1 LYFLIM
7 IPATVTPVELLLRR
21 NPVHHLCYYDAI
33 NDRKNKKHNRTNM
46 NIKVCGITQLKQLQ
60 QLDAMDI
67 DFVGLNF
74 YKESPRYVVGKISGE
89 NISAAD
95 FNIKKVG
102 VFVNETIDK
111 IIKIAEEY
119 DLDIVQLHGDET
131 PAFSRRLSEEIEVI
145 KTFRVDGEA
154 KNIEELIAKYDDAC
168 DYYLFDTGG
177 QKEKL
182 GGTGVQFDRNLLAG
196 SRIEKPFFLA
206 GGISLVDVAKV
217 KTFKHPDFF
226 AVDINSKFEISPGV
240 KDLDMVKMFAQVL
253 RN

>member
-1 LYFLIM
+1 
-7 IPATVTPVELLLRR
+7 VNGRR
-21 NPVHHLCYYDAI
+21 EISNFAI
-33 NDRKNKKHNRTNM
+33 NEMARFAWHDKFSELEIKNPTNM

-74 YKESPRYVVGKISGE
+74 YSKSPRYVVGKISGE
-89 NISAAD
+89 DISAAD
-95 FNIKKVG
+95 FDIKKVG
-102 VFVNETIDK
+102 VFVNETLEK
-111 IIKIAEEY
+111 IFKTVEEY

-131 PAFSRRLSEEIEVI
+131 PTFCKRLFEEIEVI
-145 KTFRVDGEA
+145 KTFRANGEA
-154 KNIEELIAKYDDAC
+154 KNIEELIKDFDDAC

-182 GGTGVQFDRNLLAG
+182 GGTGVQFDWNLLRKR
-196 SRIEKPFFLA
+196 RIEKPFFLA
-206 GGISLVDVAKV
+206 GGIGLLDVPKV

-226 AVDINSKFEISPGV
+226 AVDINSKFEVSPGV